1 MSLSSNEAQF
11 FGKVNPW
18 GLILFKRNCETADQI
33 TELIKS
39 FRASVGRADA
49 PVFVDQEGGR
59 VQRLGPP
66 HWRKYP
72 DARAL
77 GQLYNINPGL
87 ALRTARSIGRL
98 MAQELASAG
107 FTASC
112 LPVLDVPQR
121 GAHDVIG
128 NRAYDMLPERIII
141 LAQAHMAG
149 LMEGGIL
156 PVMKHIP
163 GHGRAGVDS
172 HLALPVVTASRLD
185 LESVDFVPF
194 TALASCPM
202 AMTAHVIFSNIDPDR
217 PATLSRK
224 VVRHVIRRVIGFNGL
239 LLTDDLSMK
248 ALSGSLT
255 QKAADAYEAGC
266 DILLHCNGVM
276 DEMQEIAAAAIEMNT
291 KTARRAKAALKLK
304 RKPQPFDE
312 KQALGDL
319 EAIMTSHR
327 AF

>member
-1 MSLSSNEAQF
+1 M
-11 FGKVNPW
+11 
-18 GLILFKRNCETADQI
+18 
-33 TELIKS
+33 
-39 FRASVGRADA
+39 
-49 PVFVDQEGGR
+49 FVDQEGGR

-77 GQLYNINPGL
+77 GQLYSINPGL
-87 ALRTARSIGRL
+87 ALRTARNIGRL
-98 MAQELASAG
+98 MAQELDDAG

-112 LPVLDVPQR
+112 LPVLDVPQS

-128 NRAYDMLPERIII
+128 NRAYDIRPERVIV
-141 LAQAHMAG
+141 LAHAHIAG

-172 HLALPVVTASRLD
+172 HHGLPIVTASRLD
-185 LESVDFVPF
+185 LESNDFVPF
-194 TALASCPM
+194 TGFANCPM
-202 AMTAHVIFSNIDPDR
+202 AMTAHVIFTSIDPEL

-239 LLTDDLSMK
+239 LITDDLSMK
-248 ALSGSLT
+248 ALSGSFA
-255 QKAADAYEAGC
+255 QKAGQAYEAGC

-276 DEMQEIAAAAIEMNT
+276 EEMEEVAAAATEMSV

-319 EAIMTSHR
+319 EAIMSSYR
-327 AF
+327 GP